1 MEENKKELFD
11 IDTSVMYIL
20 GISEA
25 LFDFQLLV
33 QIKACFE
40 RKQYSGAIVTDME
53 MKEEKEDIYSVYDY
67 FSPELSSENL
77 IKANHYIKEIELN
90 KEYDLFLVGMKEG
103 SVSFGREIP
112 EDLGLSVYGISRILH
127 PDCVLLQVFWGDY
140 QETDLHNMGKETE
153 QIIGEEIDFFCI
165 QNNTVDMYSSL
176 NQHKIISSE
185 IENTV
190 VESTIDGLEN
200 SYIFSLNSEKEIERL
215 TEAAIEK
222 LQSYA
227 EIERM

>member
-1 MEENKKELFD
+1 
-11 IDTSVMYIL
+11 
-20 GISEA
+20 
-25 LFDFQLLV
+25 
-33 QIKACFE
+33 
-40 RKQYSGAIVTDME
+40 

-103 SVSFGREIP
+103 SVSFRREIP

>member
-1 MEENKKELFD
+1 
-11 IDTSVMYIL
+11 
-20 GISEA
+20 
-25 LFDFQLLV
+25 
-33 QIKACFE
+33 
-40 RKQYSGAIVTDME
+40 
-53 MKEEKEDIYSVYDY
+53 
-67 FSPELSSENL
+67 
-77 IKANHYIKEIELN
+77 
-90 KEYDLFLVGMKEG
+90 
-103 SVSFGREIP
+103 
-112 EDLGLSVYGISRILH
+112 
-127 PDCVLLQVFWGDY
+127 
-140 QETDLHNMGKETE
+140 MGKETE

-222 LQSYA
+222 LHSYA

>member
-1 MEENKKELFD
+1 
-11 IDTSVMYIL
+11 MYIL

-25 LFDFQLLV
+25 LFDFSVISTNKKRAL
-33 QIKACFE
+33 K
-40 RKQYSGAIVTDME
+40 RKHIAWRLFTDME
-53 MKEEKEDIYSVYDY
+53 NGKEGERKDY
-67 FSPELSSENL
+67 LIVCMTIFSPELSSENL

-90 KEYDLFLVGMKEG
+90 KEYDLFLVGMKKG

-185 IENTV
+185 IENT
-190 VESTIDGLEN
+190 SGGIDNRRFG
-200 SYIFSLNSEKEIERL
+200 K
-215 TEAAIEK
+215 
-222 LQSYA
+222 
-227 EIERM
+227 

>member
-40 RKQYSGAIVTDME
+40 RKQYSVAIVTDME

-77 IKANHYIKEIELN
+77 DRK
-90 KEYDLFLVGMKEG
+90 
-103 SVSFGREIP
+103 SV
-112 EDLGLSVYGISRILH
+112 V
-127 PDCVLLQVFWGDY
+127 
-140 QETDLHNMGKETE
+140 
-153 QIIGEEIDFFCI
+153 
-165 QNNTVDMYSSL
+165 
-176 NQHKIISSE
+176 
-185 IENTV
+185 
-190 VESTIDGLEN
+190 
-200 SYIFSLNSEKEIERL
+200 
-215 TEAAIEK
+215 
-222 LQSYA
+222 
-227 EIERM
+227 

>member
-40 RKQYSGAIVTDME
+40 RKQYSVAIVTDME
-53 MKEEKEDIYSVYDY
+53 MEEEKEDIYSVYDY
-67 FSPELSSENL
+67 
-77 IKANHYIKEIELN
+77 
-90 KEYDLFLVGMKEG
+90 DLFLVGMKKG

>member
-40 RKQYSGAIVTDME
+40 RKQYSVAIVTDME
-53 MKEEKEDIYSVYDY
+53 MEEEKEDIYSVYDY

-90 KEYDLFLVGMKEG
+90 KEYDLFLVGMKKG
-103 SVSFGREIP
+103 SVSFG
-112 EDLGLSVYGISRILH
+112 
-127 PDCVLLQVFWGDY
+127 
-140 QETDLHNMGKETE
+140 
-153 QIIGEEIDFFCI
+153 
-165 QNNTVDMYSSL
+165 
-176 NQHKIISSE
+176 
-185 IENTV
+185 
-190 VESTIDGLEN
+190 
-200 SYIFSLNSEKEIERL
+200 
-215 TEAAIEK
+215 A
-222 LQSYA
+222 
-227 EIERM
+227 